1 MNDIHTRFLKCSL
14 ANTLS
19 NLNELLA
26 HHGFA
31 SPSRV
36 DIFLFALCD
45 VVDVC
50 GYPPNQADHACSH
63 QSNNQSCH

>member
-1 MNDIHTRFLKCSL
+1 M
-14 ANTLS
+14 
-19 NLNELLA
+19 LLA

-36 DIFLFALCD
+36 DIFLFTLCD
-45 VVDVC
+45 VVNVC